1 MQWFYCRLVAASQR
15 SERGRDFW
23 MRKRNKKQW
32 DAANMSTIMR
42 VITAA
47 RFLLSWTT
55 QKELAKL
62 PFMSDVVI
70 KETNVT

>member
-1 MQWFYCRLVAASQR
+1 
-15 SERGRDFW
+15 
-23 MRKRNKKQW
+23 MRKCNKKQW

-55 QKELAKL
+55 QKELAEL
-62 PFMSDVVI
+62 LFMSDVVI